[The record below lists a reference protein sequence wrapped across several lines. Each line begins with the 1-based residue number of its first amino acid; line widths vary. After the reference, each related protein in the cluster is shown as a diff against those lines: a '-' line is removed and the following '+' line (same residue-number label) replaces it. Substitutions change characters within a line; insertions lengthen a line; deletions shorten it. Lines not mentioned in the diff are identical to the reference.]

1 MNNGAD
7 FRVSQEHTSL
17 ELDTDRKRSELTLRL
32 ISAVIA
38 LPILGVA
45 LYLGFWAVS
54 VVAIL
59 VGGAVGLESR
69 QLAFHDTRKIIA
81 AGTAGAVV
89 GIAVFAAAVDDLGIA
104 AGIEDGTAVAIL
116 FVIGIVLI
124 EIAATLRFRTAE
136 TVRRNLVLSYGAI
149 VLLAVTI
156 LPFIASME
164 KGREFLTLCIV
175 VVFAADTGAYFVGK
189 LTGKRRIV
197 PNVSPGKTWEGLIGG
212 IVAAVLA
219 TWSISSI
226 FSLKYGITEIAAIG
240 IAIAVIGFL
249 GDLSE
254 SWIKRL
260 AGVKDSGGL
269 IPGHGGIM
277 DRLDALAPN
286 FVFIYFVARWVT

>member
-1 MNNGAD
+1 M
-7 FRVSQEHTSL
+7 SKEHTSL

-69 QLAFHDTRKIIA
+69 QLAFHDTSGWIRKIIA

-89 GIAVFAAAVDDLGIA
+89 GIGVFAAAVDDLGIA

-189 LTGKRRIV
+189 LIGKRRIV

-212 IVAAVLA
+212 IVAAVSGNLVHLVNLFIEV
-219 TWSISSI
+219 WDNRNCGDRHSNCGNRISR
-226 FSLKYGITEIAAIG
+226 
-240 IAIAVIGFL
+240 
-249 GDLSE
+249 
-254 SWIKRL
+254 RL
-260 AGVKDSGGL
+260 ERIVDQKTCRRQRFRWTDSGSWRN
-269 IPGHGGIM
+269 HGSLG
-277 DRLDALAPN
+277 RPSS
-286 FVFIYFVARWVT
+286 

>member
-1 MNNGAD
+1 M
-7 FRVSQEHTSL
+7 SKEHTSL

-69 QLAFHDTRKIIA
+69 QLAFHDTSGWIRKIIA

-189 LTGKRRIV
+189 LIGKRRIV

-212 IVAAVLA
+212 IVAAFLA
-219 TWSISSI
+219 TWAISSI
-226 FSLKYGITEIAAIG
+226 FSLEYGITEIAAIG